1 MAVTQRVKNLKTGEC
16 AINEP
21 VVFVCI
27 LSFVI
32 CFCCIGFVSM
42 KKYKKKILRKENEM
56 FSQEFGGISTNA
68 LIAHRRTSI

>member
-1 MAVTQRVKNLKTGEC
+1 M
-16 AINEP
+16 
-21 VVFVCI
+21 
-27 LSFVI
+27 
-32 CFCCIGFVSM
+32 SM